1 MTPREF
7 YLYLPETISTG
18 VVFGSPH
25 SGRDY
30 PADFIKTSRLTM
42 AQIRSSEDAF
52 VDELFAS
59 ATRFGAPL
67 LAASTPRAYID
78 LNRGANELDPAVV
91 ADVKPVGNNPRVAS
105 GLGVIPRV
113 VAEGRVIQSGKISR
127 EQAEERVQRYYRPYH
142 SQLRELLDT
151 SCEAFGQVLLIDCH
165 SMPHEALTHASRVF
179 GQTPEV
185 VLGDRFGTS
194 CDPHIVDQIEMFFA
208 QAGFRVTRN
217 SPYAGAYISQTYGRP
232 SSNRFA
238 LQIEI
243 DRSLYMNEGTIT
255 KSASFDK
262 TRKRLEG
269 VIEQVCD
276 LARWTMQ
283 LAAE

>member
-1 MTPREF
+1 MPKEF
-7 YLYLPETISTG
+7 YLNLPETISTG

-30 PADFIKTSRLTM
+30 PADFIKASSLTM

-67 LAASTPRAYID
+67 LAASTPRAYVD

-91 ADVKPVGNNPRVAS
+91 EDVIPIGNNPRVSS

-113 VAEGRVIQSGKISR
+113 VAEGRVIQFGKISR
-127 EQAEERVQRYYRPYH
+127 VQADERVRQYYHPYH
-142 SQLRELLDT
+142 NQLRELLDT
-151 SCEAFGQVLLIDCH
+151 TRNAFGQVLLIDCH
-165 SMPHEALTHASRVF
+165 SMPHEALTHTSRVF

-185 VLGDRFGTS
+185 ILGDRFGSS
-194 CDPHIVDQIEMFFA
+194 CDSQIVDQIEMFFT
-208 QAGFRVTRN
+208 QAGFRVARN

-238 LQIEI
+238 LQVEI
-243 DRSLYMNEGTIT
+243 DRSLYMDEAAIT
-255 KSASFDK
+255 KSDKFDQ
-262 TRKRLEG
+262 TRQRLEG
-269 VIEQVCD
+269 VIEQICD
-276 LARWTMQ
+276 FARWPTQ